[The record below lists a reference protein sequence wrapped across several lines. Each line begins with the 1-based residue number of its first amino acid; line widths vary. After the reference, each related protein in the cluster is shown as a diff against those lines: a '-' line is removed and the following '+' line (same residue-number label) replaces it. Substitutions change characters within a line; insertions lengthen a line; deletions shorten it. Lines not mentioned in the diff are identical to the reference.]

1 MQLLYSKIK
10 PCEYNNSTFSEAFE
24 SGVVSS
30 DSIKIATGYVTE
42 DSLLELKSILLFY
55 NEENKTKTC
64 SLVIGMHGRE
74 GFTRAQYDAAID
86 LATFLKDKGIGSVRV
101 CTAFK
106 FHGKTYVFAKDG
118 SAVPVSAMMGS
129 SNIGNI
135 LDNRQWEVDA
145 LFTEGDVLL
154 ELDTLHNELV
164 EKVSKDI
171 LELPKPE
178 SFIETPDLLKDRI
191 DVDKA
196 DEDEYRKIE
205 ATATDRV
212 FDLPLKTEAKS
223 NLNAYFGKGRLAT
236 STGAIRP
243 RHWYEVELIVPI
255 EITTADGYPKRDSV
269 IRVYT
274 DDGWMFKCKVQGD
287 YGKNF
292 RSEGDLKTL
301 GRWIK
306 GRLER
311 AGCLKVGQ
319 PVTKE
324 VLDKYGR
331 HTISLKETGDPEVW
345 LLDFSR

>member
-1 MQLLYSKIK
+1 MELLYSKIK
-10 PCEYNNSTFSEAFE
+10 PCEYDNSSFSEAFE
-24 SGVVSS
+24 SGVVNS

-55 NEENKTKTC
+55 NEENKTKKC

-74 GFTRAQYDAAID
+74 GFTKAQYEAAID
-86 LATFLKDKGIGSVRV
+86 LATFLKEKEIGSVRV

-106 FHGKTYVFAKDG
+106 FHGKTYVFAKNG

-129 SNIGNI
+129 SNLGNI

-145 LFTEGDVLL
+145 LFTEEPVLS
-154 ELDTLHNELV
+154 ELDVLHNELV
-164 EKVSKDI
+164 GKASTDI
-171 LELPKPE
+171 LDWPKPE
-178 SFIETPDLLKDRI
+178 TFIEMPDLLKDRI
-191 DVDKA
+191 DVEKS
-196 DEDEYRKIE
+196 DEEEYRRIE
-205 ATATDRV
+205 STVTDRV
-212 FDLPLKTEAKS
+212 FDLPLKTETKS
-223 NLNAYFGKGRLAT
+223 NLNTYFGKGRLAT

-255 EITTADGYPKRDSV
+255 EITTADGYPKQDS
-269 IRVYT
+269 IIHVYT
-274 DDGWMFKCKVQGD
+274 DDGWRFSCKIQGD

-331 HTISLKETGDPEVW
+331 HTISLKETSDPEVW
-345 LLDFSR
+345 LLDFSI